1 MENWPGISKSLR
13 QSPKKEKKKRNYA
26 GENGEG
32 RGVWGGAK
40 SCKIKK
46 RPSASWVQDER
57 FTSRHQRN

>member
-1 MENWPGISKSLR
+1 MENWSGVSKSLR
-13 QSPKKEKKKRNYA
+13 QSPKKEKTKNDA

-46 RPSASWVQDER
+46 RPSASWVQNER
-57 FTSRHQRN
+57 FISRHQKN